1 MKSSDLINNF
11 FYWFQYKQLF
21 AGRWDLEFGWNT
33 ADNFKILIVEAL
45 IEISF
50 LYLGIVRLQGGIYDA
65 WLFAVQD
72 TETETSNNMMKE
84 CHYFG
89 RDAYSVPFS

>member
-1 MKSSDLINNF
+1 M
-11 FYWFQYKQLF
+11 
-21 AGRWDLEFGWNT
+21 
-33 ADNFKILIVEAL
+33 EAL